1 MAGWFEVWKLHGT
14 ALLAGCVLDWIFGDP
29 YHFPHPVRLM
39 GRMISWL
46 EGSLRKRLE
55 ARELAAGFFLTAVM
69 CAVWFL
75 IPWSVLR
82 VLQQMS
88 YPSLW
93 IIPFSVE
100 TILCYQML
108 AARSLCTESM
118 KVCRSLESGDVEGA
132 RNQVSMIVGRDTA
145 VLD

>member
-14 ALLAGCVLDWIFGDP
+14 ALLAGCVLDWILGDP

-82 VLQQMS
+82 VLRQMS
-88 YPSLW
+88 CPSLW

-100 TILCYQML
+100 TLLCYEML
-108 AARSLCTESM
+108 AASSL
-118 KVCRSLESGDVEGA
+118 
-132 RNQVSMIVGRDTA
+132 
-145 VLD
+145 